1 MGPSVSRAIASP
13 APVVWDLLTHVAA
26 WPEWGPTV
34 AGASVPGGVIGPGA
48 RGTVRTSVGVSLP
61 FVITRFDAGTRW
73 AWSVGG
79 VPATEHLV
87 KPTPAGCVVSFGV
100 PLWTPGYLVVCA
112 LALRRIE
119 RLAVGGWTPPLPT

>member
-34 AGASVPGGVIGPGA
+34 AGASVPGGVIAPGA

-79 VPATEHLV
+79 VPATEHRV
-87 KPTPAGCVVSFGV
+87 KPTPAGCVVSVSV
-100 PLWTPGYLVVCA
+100 PLWAPGYLVVCA